1 MRREKRA
8 EQQRVRSGAAV
19 QGGKAASRVSALN
32 SFLPFSLRKSRAKV
46 LFARCCS
53 RRHRNKPAWR
63 EEKTQPSLSLK
74 VATSPHGIFC
84 PALSR
89 PRLPPGG
96 PPGHA
101 IRRRTARRVQPEAGD
116 RPFAPLGRRGEPRG
130 PRSLAPGRG
139 PTGPRARPGLYR
151 HFRRRN
157 LRLHRSLDRPG
168 THRTP
173 PDGRRRPLRAL

>member
-1 MRREKRA
+1 MPPPPPPSSLRDSHIMHGNHHCVAWLGHGKHPWPLQVENPLHAHDVRRGPP
-8 EQQRVRSGAAV
+8 VGAPSSWAHFLV
-19 QGGKAASRVSALN
+19 ADRLAQTLSEWD
-32 SFLPFSLRKSRAKV
+32 FLPCR
-46 LFARCCS
+46 
-53 RRHRNKPAWR
+53 
-63 EEKTQPSLSLK
+63 
-74 VATSPHGIFC
+74 
-84 PALSR
+84 LSR

-96 PPGHA
+96 PPGRA

-130 PRSLAPGRG
+130 PRSLAPGSG

-157 LRLHRSLDRPG
+157 LRLHRSLDPPG